1 MRKRKNVDKIIFAFI
16 LEILFLL
23 TILSFYIKKDFS
35 DVSFEQL
42 IYSMQTATGTGYDV
56 IKDGFI
62 YVFPR
67 LLCLN
72 LFIYL
77 LYFINKNKKY
87 NVICNLK
94 FKNKKFQFNLTCPR
108 RLNRVI
114 LYSLLF
120 LSLIITIFFN
130 IGFIDYLTIKDNHFF
145 DKYYVSPKNVN
156 IEVPKEKNNLIL
168 IYVESLETS
177 LLSSENGGNFNESV
191 IPNLEK
197 LAKEN
202 LNFSNNSKI
211 GGASMAYGAS
221 WTVAGIVASS
231 SGIPLK
237 IGSSDG
243 NLYWDYNGS
252 YLPGAYSLGE
262 VLKNNGYSNYFILGS
277 NSTFG
282 GRSLYFSQHGNYD
295 IYDYGYA
302 INKKWID
309 KNYFEWWG
317 YEDSKLYNFSKKQ
330 LTRISKNNKPFNF
343 TILTA
348 DTHFTDGYVDKSCK
362 EKYDEKY
369 LNSYSCTDSML
380 YEFINWIKEQDFYKN
395 TTIVIIGDHLSMQK
409 NFKQMYDNNNYERKI
424 YNTFINS
431 RVKTKNTNNRNFTSF
446 DYYPTI
452 LSSLGFKINGNQLG
466 LGVNLFSNKKT
477 LAEKMGFE
485 KFNNGLKEKSNY
497 YNNYI
502 SENIQFSTK
511 K

>member
-1 MRKRKNVDKIIFAFI
+1 
-16 LEILFLL
+16 
-23 TILSFYIKKDFS
+23 
-35 DVSFEQL
+35 
-42 IYSMQTATGTGYDV
+42 
-56 IKDGFI
+56 
-62 YVFPR
+62 
-67 LLCLN
+67 
-72 LFIYL
+72 
-77 LYFINKNKKY
+77 
-87 NVICNLK
+87 
-94 FKNKKFQFNLTCPR
+94 
-108 RLNRVI
+108 
-114 LYSLLF
+114 
-120 LSLIITIFFN
+120 
-130 IGFIDYLTIKDNHFF
+130 
-145 DKYYVSPKNVN
+145 
-156 IEVPKEKNNLIL
+156 
-168 IYVESLETS
+168 
-177 LLSSENGGNFNESV
+177 
-191 IPNLEK
+191 
-197 LAKEN
+197 
-202 LNFSNNSKI
+202 
-211 GGASMAYGAS
+211 MAYGAS